1 MNRMCKNDPKKFCYI
16 CGKVTMPDR
25 QSNITRFVRKSYHA
39 YFGMKLGDQDKA
51 FAPHMCC
58 KTCVESLRRWSHKK
72 IECLP
77 FGIPMVWRE
86 ERDHTNDCYFCMTN
100 LQGIPIPA
108 PPENCR
114 HSASDSDEQ
123 MEDGDISGTYQPT
136 GETSQPKLFSQAEL
150 NDLTRD
156 LSVKKSFENI
166 LVRTMKFLWFYCSN
180 ITGLIAAMGLAYDP
194 TEWRLFVDSSS
205 RSLKAVLLFNGNKIA
220 SVPVGHSVQ
229 MTENYS
235 NMEHLLTALK
245 YKDHNWMICRDLKVV
260 SMVLGLQGGYT
271 KYPCFLCLWDSRAD
285 KQHYVQRNW
294 PERSGLEPGSHNV
307 VSHALVNPQKI
318 LLPPL
323 HIKLGL
329 MKNFVKALNKEGR
342 AFAFLNKKFPR
353 VSEAKLKAGIFDGP
367 QIREL
372 MKDPKFDESMESNE
386 RNAWLSFKSIV
397 TNFLGNHRSPEYEC
411 VVEGLL
417 QSFQALGARMS
428 IKMHFLSSHL
438 DYFPENCGDVSEEQG
453 ERFHQDIRVMEE
465 RYQGPMGCQH
475 ACRLLLVPQ

>member
-1 MNRMCKNDPKKFCYI
+1 
-16 CGKVTMPDR
+16 
-25 QSNITRFVRKSYHA
+25 
-39 YFGMKLGDQDKA
+39 
-51 FAPHMCC
+51 
-58 KTCVESLRRWSHKK
+58 
-72 IECLP
+72 
-77 FGIPMVWRE
+77 
-86 ERDHTNDCYFCMTN
+86 
-100 LQGIPIPA
+100 
-108 PPENCR
+108 
-114 HSASDSDEQ
+114 
-123 MEDGDISGTYQPT
+123 
-136 GETSQPKLFSQAEL
+136 
-150 NDLTRD
+150 
-156 LSVKKSFENI
+156 
-166 LVRTMKFLWFYCSN
+166 
-180 ITGLIAAMGLAYDP
+180 MGLAYDP

-245 YKDHNWMICRDLKVV
+245 YKDHNWMICGDLKVV

-342 AFAFLNKKFPR
+342 AFAFLNNKFPR

-417 QSFQALGARMS
+417 QSFQ
-428 IKMHFLSSHL
+428 
-438 DYFPENCGDVSEEQG
+438 V
-453 ERFHQDIRVMEE
+453 
-465 RYQGPMGCQH
+465 H
-475 ACRLLLVPQ
+475 ACP